1 MKTFHEW
8 VELRSFLEAAEIVHI
23 GDSDFMD
30 DDDGNQDELVQ
41 RAWEIA
47 KQSPIRILSDKDLSS
62 VALMGGIVAGALFT
76 GWRREEFSFDV
87 IVSPQFQRQGVA
99 TQLIDAAISECN
111 QGGEAFPDAHIKAD
125 VVNPYLVPLLQ
136 RRGFVMKQQVGGHTI
151 MTRQ

>member
-8 VELRSFLEAAEIVHI
+8 IELRSFLEAAEIVHI
-23 GDSDFMD
+23 GDSDYMD
-30 DDDGNQDELVQ
+30 DDENNQDELAQ
-41 RAWEIA
+41 QAWAIA
-47 KQSPIRILSDKDLSS
+47 KQSPISILSDKDLNK
-62 VALMGGIVAGALFT
+62 VALIGEIVAGALFT

-87 IVSPQFQRQGVA
+87 IVLPQYQRQGIA
-99 TQLIDAAISECN
+99 TQLIDAAISEFTWN
-111 QGGEAFPDAHIKAD
+111 REAVPDAYIKAD

>member
-1 MKTFHEW
+1 M
-8 VELRSFLEAAEIVHI
+8 
-23 GDSDFMD
+23 
-30 DDDGNQDELVQ
+30 
-41 RAWEIA
+41 
-47 KQSPIRILSDKDLSS
+47 
-62 VALMGGIVAGALFT
+62 ALMGGIVAGALFT

-99 TQLIDAAISECN
+99 TQLIDAAISEFN